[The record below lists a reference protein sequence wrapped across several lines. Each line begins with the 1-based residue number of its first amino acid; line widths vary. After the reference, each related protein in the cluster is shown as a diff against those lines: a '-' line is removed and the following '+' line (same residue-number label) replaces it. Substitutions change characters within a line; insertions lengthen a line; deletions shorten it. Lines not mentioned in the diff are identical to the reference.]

1 MQVERAVQV
10 RVLEYLAEH
19 NGRQGILMASREF
32 GVPVPEVAEFAR
44 RYGYP
49 NPLML
54 VRGAKVLASQP
65 ETPSAPPEA
74 KPGKRCTKCGET
86 KPRDQFYAATGAADG
101 LASHC
106 SACNNHRPVTPSRLV
121 RNRAMHRATAIL
133 IERHRAEWEAIKAQC
148 VIEAQAEHDRLV
160 AEAAQRGHPDAS
172 VARLKPG
179 PRRTVHSEIT
189 EAAVPT
195 GPARRESVVERL
207 DVARCPHCHRY
218 HDAEHA
224 CSHCGDTP
232 ESVHRTNAQRVREWA
247 RANGMYVPDR
257 GRIQRTVLDAYAE
270 AHPQEG
276 SA

>member
-54 VRGAKVLASQP
+54 ARGAKVLASQA
-65 ETPSAPPEA
+65 ETPPTPEA

-86 KPRDQFYAATGAADG
+86 KPRDQFYAASGAADG
-101 LASHC
+101 LSSHC
-106 SACNNHRPVTPSRLV
+106 SACNNARPITPTRLV
-121 RNRAMHRATAIL
+121 RNRAMHRATAVL
-133 IERHRAEWEAIKAQC
+133 IDRHRAEWEEIKAQC
-148 VIEAQAEHDRLV
+148 LIEAQAEHDRLV
-160 AEAAQRGHPDAS
+160 AEAAQRGHPDAP

-179 PRRTVHSEIT
+179 PRRAVRPETT
-189 EAAVPT
+189 EAA
-195 GPARRESVVERL
+195 PAAPPVRRETVVERL

-218 HDAEHA
+218 HDAGHE
-224 CSHCGDTP
+224 CDHCGDTP
-232 ESVHRTNAQRVREWA
+232 GGVHPTKAPRVREWA
-247 RANGMYVPDR
+247 RANGIPVSER
-257 GRIQRTVLDAYAE
+257 GRIQQTVLDAYAE